1 MPAFLY
7 SRQGI
12 SSPANAEGIPEHFLC
27 AYKRGWLPGIR
38 QKGAAGLSADIP
50 ARQVWPHGQTFPK
63 PAARLA
69 ANRMVHPL
77 ARRRAAT
84 AFFRREKGSKTR
96 RSPAPNGLRLTV
108 SPTAPNRLR
117 GNLFLLMWPGCGRMV
132 FMLTRA
138 AGAYLRPGPIYP
150 HQIVPGQNVPYI
162 PLCGR
167 TRKPEASRRFAVH
180 ANRGVEIACDFVCRE
195 NTSGKSNFCVLLF
208 ADKRTWLPGIRQKGA
223 DDAPA
228 DKLSNIFSCHRV
240 SPGIKLNFT
249 SI

>member
-1 MPAFLY
+1 MV
-7 SRQGI
+7 RQT
-12 SSPANAEGIPEHFLC
+12 N
-27 AYKRGWLPGIR
+27 
-38 QKGAAGLSADIP
+38 
-50 ARQVWPHGQTFPK
+50 
-63 PAARLA
+63 
-69 ANRMVHPL
+69 HPL
-77 ARRRAAT
+77 ACGVVWPRGQKLHPFTRVTAAT

-96 RSPAPNGLRLTV
+96 CSPAPNGLRLTA

-132 FMLTRA
+132 FTLMRA

-223 DDAPA
+223 NNAPA
-228 DKLSNIFSCHRV
+228 DKPSLSLWRGLAARTKTAPIHAGDRGHCLFSA
-240 SPGIKLNFT
+240 
-249 SI
+249 

>member
-1 MPAFLY
+1 M
-7 SRQGI
+7 
-12 SSPANAEGIPEHFLC
+12 
-27 AYKRGWLPGIR
+27 
-38 QKGAAGLSADIP
+38 
-50 ARQVWPHGQTFPK
+50 VWQPNPPK

-69 ANRMVHPL
+69 ANRIVHPL

-132 FMLTRA
+132 FTLTRA
-138 AGAYLRPGPIYP
+138 AGACLRPGPIYP

-162 PLCGR
+162 PQCGR

-223 DDAPA
+223 NNAPA
-228 DKLSNIFSCHRV
+228 DKPSLSLWRGLAARTKTAPIHAGDRGHCLFSA
-240 SPGIKLNFT
+240 
-249 SI
+249 